1 MVYGVAMSRR
11 ALVLALALSCC
22 RSPGS
27 SAAPRP
33 SGSATPRAPIRSVCA
48 EGGGTVADASV
59 AAWFPRS
66 VGSYCID
73 PNADQRVFGAA
84 ASAPV
89 ADAAELL
96 SLDAGELE
104 RSGLARVVA
113 IKYVEDSDEPGRLV
127 ASVLGFASPE
137 AAYGFFTDRLARA
150 AEAGRPAY
158 TAFEAGAAAVLGDTT
173 AYVVRGAAVLRLDFA
188 NPRLPPERLV
198 PAARPVLSA
207 LARDIGARLPGPA
220 TLPPAARLLP
230 DAARVPLSL
239 RYFARDLEGF
249 DGVGP
254 GAVASYVDGAERF
267 RLALAVRLDADAGKD
282 VLSTLR
288 KREGS
293 RVLKHSP
300 YDATR
305 VAEDDAQAG
314 AVREWIF
321 GRKGAL
327 VAGITLDAA
336 PRAAP
341 KGAPPERSLAVLKLT
356 RWLDR
361 LPALAAW

>member
-1 MVYGVAMSRR
+1 VAAR
-11 ALVLALALSCC
+11 AEV
-22 RSPGS
+22 
-27 SAAPRP
+27 
-33 SGSATPRAPIRSVCA
+33 RSVCA
-48 EGGGTVADASV
+48 DGGGTITEVSA
-59 AAWFPRS
+59 AAWFPRTL
-66 VGSYCID
+66 GAYCID
-73 PNADQRVFGAA
+73 PNADQRVFGAD
-84 ASAPV
+84 ASLPV

-96 SLDAGELE
+96 SLDPDELE
-104 RSGLARVVA
+104 RSGLKQVVA
-113 IKYVEDSDEPGRLV
+113 VKYVEDAGEPGRLV
-127 ASVLGFASPE
+127 ASVLEFASPE
-137 AAYGFFTDRLARA
+137 AAYGFFTERLARA
-150 AEAGRPAY
+150 REVGRPAY
-158 TAFEAGAAAVLGDTT
+158 AAFDAGAAAVLGETT
-173 AYVVRGAAVLRLDFA
+173 AYVVRAAAVLRLDFS
-188 NPRLPPERLV
+188 NPRLPPARLV
-198 PAARPVLSA
+198 LVARPVLTA
-207 LARDIGARLPGPA
+207 LARDIGGRLPGPA

-230 DAARVPLSL
+230 EAARVPLSL
-239 RYFARDLEGF
+239 RYFARDLESF

-254 GAVASYVDGAERF
+254 GAVASYVDGDERF

-293 RVLKHSP
+293 RILKHAP

-327 VAGITLDAA
+327 VAGIALDAA

-341 KGAPPERSLAVLKLT
+341 KGAPPERGTAVLKLT

>member
-1 MVYGVAMSRR
+1 VAAR
-11 ALVLALALSCC
+11 VEV
-22 RSPGS
+22 
-27 SAAPRP
+27 
-33 SGSATPRAPIRSVCA
+33 RSVCA

-59 AAWFPRS
+59 AAWFPRAL
-66 VGSYCID
+66 GTFCID
-73 PNADQRVFGAA
+73 PNADQRVFGADA
-84 ASAPV
+84 GLPV

-96 SLDAGELE
+96 SLDADELE
-104 RSGLARVVA
+104 RSGLRQVVA
-113 IKYVEDSDEPGRLV
+113 IKYVEDATEPGRLV
-127 ASVLGFASPE
+127 ASVLDFASPE
-137 AAYGFFTDRLARA
+137 AAYGFFTERLARA
-150 AEAGRPAY
+150 AEVGRPAY
-158 TAFEAGAAAVLGDTT
+158 TSFDAGAAAVLGDTT
-173 AYVVRGAAVLRLDFA
+173 AYVVRAAAVLRLDFA
-188 NPRLPPERLV
+188 NSRLPPAELV
-198 PAARPVLSA
+198 PIARPVLSA

-230 DAARVPLSL
+230 EAARVPLSL

-254 GAVASYVDGAERF
+254 GAVASYADGADRF

-293 RVLKHSP
+293 RVLKHAP

-305 VAEDDAQAG
+305 VAEEDAQAG

-327 VAGITLDAA
+327 VAGVALDAP

-341 KGAPPERSLAVLKLT
+341 KGAPPERDLAVLKLT